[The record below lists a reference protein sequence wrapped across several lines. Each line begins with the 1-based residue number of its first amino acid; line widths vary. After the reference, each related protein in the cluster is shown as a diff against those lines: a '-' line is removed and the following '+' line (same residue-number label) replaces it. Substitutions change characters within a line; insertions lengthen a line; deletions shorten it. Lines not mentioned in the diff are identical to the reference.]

1 MRIEWGDFKA
11 LTMVISVMLIMQ
23 LGLVASW
30 FGLAIALIC
39 LANDYRIYCYYTKC
53 FRWNSVIMDLAQIVL
68 NIYFLSIL
76 K

>member
-1 MRIEWGDFKA
+1 MKIEWGDFKA
-11 LTMVISVMLIMQ
+11 LTMVINIMLIMR

-39 LANDYRIYCYYTKC
+39 LANNYRIYKYYSAS
-53 FRWNSVIMDLAQIVL
+53 FRWNSVIMDLAQTIL